1 MGGGARRQWHE
12 ANRYRLDASIRVPLS
27 LNPIGLQLHWTPL
40 TAITTLYAEVEE
52 LVGLDRAEIRLRPIP
67 HRVKRGMKKMTVSMG
82 MRMYRL
88 IEVLAHAADKHRRL
102 ATE

>member
-1 MGGGARRQWHE
+1 
-12 ANRYRLDASIRVPLS
+12 
-27 LNPIGLQLHWTPL
+27 
-40 TAITTLYAEVEE
+40 
-52 LVGLDRAEIRLRPIP
+52 VGLDRAEIRLRPIP